1 MRLFS
6 RDTSLFASLCGALLL
21 VAVIL
26 NIWLYQNNQKSQ
38 DGLIERARNEARE
51 TLLEPKAREIESA
64 LRIMYESA
72 RTISLLPSV
81 RKISG
86 RNRLNDKED
95 VVAQGRFSADAA
107 LTIQQIYNNLAV
119 NISVSEVYAV
129 LKDFA
134 PERGEVPF
142 LMYDKLIMA
151 GNDSSPSEDDSTK
164 ADTPEELEEEEYRY
178 YVRQLQSIAAT
189 HPRFNFKVLDDIPAI
204 SSPAMR
210 TCDNTQYLSR
220 SQGDPKNADG
230 ILYSVPFYKTDG
242 ELNGII
248 SVIVRRNILEAKLL
262 GLPIVPVSVADKDAL
277 ANYGLSLPSVAAR
290 FVLSNEARA
299 LNIFDRRLENADEL
313 LRSARSTKSPDL
325 LTVSL
330 KVRDDSAWELS
341 YLFDPT
347 AASPERINAD
357 RIHLLRLIAAN
368 SVFAALLLLIAVS
381 YGTKRRQER
390 RVRQFSTQMAGFSEG
405 ISALDQQIDPQL
417 FQGELKNVAVHFNHF
432 LDKLSKIVLQVRDAS
447 TAFNHAA
454 QQVSSTAL
462 SLSQSASEQAATIEE
477 TTASIQEMSTSID
490 QSSRD
495 SERAGI
501 LANESA
507 LEAVQSAKAVERLL
521 LVTKEIDDRLMTID
535 KIAQQT
541 NLLALNAAI
550 EAARAG
556 EHGKGFAVVASEVR
570 RLAERV
576 RITAGEINDAS
587 SGSAELANETG
598 LLIGNMVTEITQTS
612 DIARQLALSSSKQAT
627 GAAQIERA
635 VNEISG
641 AAQHNAAAS
650 EQLAATSAEL
660 NSQAEQL
667 DDLMQF
673 FRFSQDAHLDI

>member
-6 RDTSLFASLCGALLL
+6 RDTSLFAGACGVLLL
-21 VAVIL
+21 VAVTL
-26 NIWLYQNNQKSQ
+26 NIWLYQNNQKGQ
-38 DGLIERARNEARE
+38 QGMIERARNEARE

-86 RNRLNDKED
+86 QNRQSDKEN
-95 VVAQGRFSADAA
+95 VVSQGRFSEDAA
-107 LTIQQIYNNLAV
+107 LTIQQIYNNLSV
-119 NISVSEVYAV
+119 NISVSEVYVV
-129 LKDFA
+129 LKNFA

-142 LMYDKLIMA
+142 LMYDQLIMA
-151 GNDSSPSEDDSTK
+151 GNGASLSEDDAAK
-164 ADTPEELEEEEYRY
+164 ADTPEELEDDEYSY
-178 YVRQLQSIAAT
+178 YVRQLQSITAL
-189 HPRFNFKVLDDIPAI
+189 HPRFNFKALDDIPAV

-220 SQGDPKNADG
+220 SQGDPKNASG
-230 ILYSVPFYKTDG
+230 ILYSVPFYKPDG

-248 SVIVRRNILEAKLL
+248 SVVVRSNILEAKLL
-262 GLPIVPVSVADKDAL
+262 GLPVVPVNEADKATLSNQGL
-277 ANYGLSLPSVAAR
+277 ALPSAPVR
-290 FVLSNEARA
+290 FVLSNAARA
-299 LNIFDRRLENADEL
+299 INIHDRRLENAASL
-313 LRSARSTKSPDL
+313 LESARNTKNPDL
-325 LTVSL
+325 LTVNL
-330 KVRDDSAWELS
+330 KVRDDSAWQLS

-347 AASPERINAD
+347 AASPERTNAD

-368 SVFAALLLLIAVS
+368 SIIAALLLLIAVS
-381 YGTKRRQER
+381 YLTKRRQER
-390 RVRQFSTQMAGFSEG
+390 RTRQFATQMAGFSEG
-405 ISALDQQIDPQL
+405 VSALDDQIDPQL
-417 FQGELKNVAVHFNHF
+417 FQGELKNVAIHFNHF
-432 LDKLSKIVLQVRDAS
+432 LDKLSKIVRQVRDAS

-495 SERAGI
+495 SQQAGI

-521 LVTKEIDDRLMTID
+521 LVTREIEERLMAID

-556 EHGKGFAVVASEVR
+556 DQGKGFAVVASEVR

-587 SGSAELANETG
+587 AGSAELANETG
-598 LLIGNMVTEITQTS
+598 HLIGNMVTEITQTS
-612 DIARQLALSSSKQAT
+612 DIARQLAGSATKQAI

-635 VNEISG
+635 VNEISS

-660 NSQAEQL
+660 NNQAEQL

-673 FRFSQDAHLDI
+673 FRFSKDAK